1 MTREEVREI
10 VEETVKELIIQRIV
24 ENPKRTAERVAG
36 REIKEYFDAQKIGLL
51 GDDDEYMEKALEELK
66 TDEYIG
72 IIFMRYRDGCT
83 AEQIAEKMGK
93 DVTTIRRN
101 NKRLLKELYIRLER
115 SGYMER
121 RG

>member
-36 REIKEYFDAQKIGLL
+36 KEIKEYFDAQKIGLL
-51 GDDDEYMEKALEELK
+51 GEDEYMEKALEDLK
-66 TDEYIG
+66 TDEYIE
-72 IIFMRYRDGCT
+72 IVFMRYRDGYT